1 MKKERSPMQTHYIAL
16 CMLALMLLARPV
28 SAGDDQAPAEVKV
41 EMQAPVEVKLETVRY
56 QSVNEKV
63 LGVVARPAAGG
74 PWPGVIVIHEWWGL
88 NDWIREVAEKIAGQ
102 GYVVLAVDL
111 YRGQVATDAESA
123 HELMRGVPE
132 DRAARDLQTA
142 SEYLRSLKDVDGDRI
157 ASVGWCMG
165 GSYSLEAAVVVPDLA
180 ACVVCYGRLMTEDE
194 TISNLGAPILGIYGA
209 EDGGIPAESVRK
221 FEKQARELGRDVTMH
236 LYPDAGHAFMNH
248 YNKKGYNAEATA
260 DAWEKILA
268 FLDARLKPAPEE

>member
-1 MKKERSPMQTHYIAL
+1 MQIRDIAL
-16 CMLALMLLARPV
+16 CTLAVLALALPA
-28 SAGDDQAPAEVKV
+28 SAGDDQTPAEVEVKT
-41 EMQAPVEVKLETVRY
+41 QAPPEVKLETVRY

-63 LGVVARPAAGG
+63 LGVVARPEGDG

-88 NDWIREVAEKIAGQ
+88 NDWIREVAATIAAQ

-165 GSYSLEAAVVVPDLA
+165 GSYSLEAAIVVPDLK

-194 TISNLGAPILGIYGA
+194 TISKLGAPVLGIYGE
-209 EDGGIPAESVRK
+209 EDGGIPAESVER
-221 FEKQARELGRDVTMH
+221 FEKQANELGRDVTVY
-236 LYPDAGHAFMNH
+236 LYEGAGHAFMNPN
-248 YNKKGYNAEATA
+248 NKKGYHPRATA
-260 DAWEKILA
+260 DAWQKILA
-268 FLDARLKPAPEE
+268 FLDAKLKPAPKE